1 MGATGLIPGMQYT
14 LMLMQ
19 AELTRM
25 RAKCLFDA
33 AQPKVIIPK
42 PVIIPEI
49 QFASDDFL
57 CKAIDQSSFDWITD
71 SDFQNFRVS
80 QDIVD
85 YTGYQVSKF
94 QGASWL
100 ELVVH
105 PEDRRR
111 VLANYQQ
118 CCEVPEKPF
127 CITYRLRGKDGHY
140 RWVVDHGVPRYR
152 RRGNFAGHIGK
163 VELFSTVMRGAA

>member
-1 MGATGLIPGMQYT
+1 MTSTTSPGYVQMGAAGLIPGMQYT
-14 LMLMQ
+14 LTLMQ

-33 AQPKVIIPK
+33 APPTVIIPK

-80 QDIVD
+80 PDLMD
-85 YTGYQVSKF
+85 YTGYPASKF
-94 QGASWL
+94 QGATWL
-100 ELVVH
+100 ELVH
-105 PEDRRR
+105 PADHRR

-118 CCEVPEKPF
+118 SCETPQKPF
-127 CITYRLRGKDGHY
+127 CIT
-140 RWVVDHGVPRYR
+140 
-152 RRGNFAGHIGK
+152 
-163 VELFSTVMRGAA
+163 